1 MTDLVR
7 WLSYRLR
14 LSRPVFEHAHRSI
27 QMRSEFISVLFK
39 GRRFRAPPSFL
50 SRTTFEPKS
59 AHIRSQP
66 CRSSPLPTG
75 HTDDQPNLRLC
86 AQAIHPPPPRRLRSL
101 ALIHPTMPSF
111 SSSPHSPSS
120 PHRPSPSSL
129 GPPSPIVLISEPT
142 GLVVN
147 SVRHLP
153 NGDVSLS
160 FPPPYLC
167 LCLCLCRLV
176 FLALA
181 LGDAFFFSPSSSA
194 HPSRVEPGIT
204 PRVWSRPR

>member
-1 MTDLVR
+1 MAL
-7 WLSYRLR
+7 LPPR
-14 LSRPVFEHAHRSI
+14 LSRLVFEHAHRSI
-27 QMRSEFISVLFK
+27 QSRSGFISALFK
-39 GRRFRAPPSFL
+39 SRRYWAPPSLL
-50 SRTTFEPKS
+50 STRPS
-59 AHIRSQP
+59 NPSQP
-66 CRSSPLPTG
+66 TSALSLTAPALYPPDLPT
-75 HTDDQPNLRLC
+75 DQTYASAPKLS
-86 AQAIHPPPPRRLRSL
+86 IHL
-101 ALIHPTMPSF
+101 ALLAYEASPSCILRC
-111 SSSPHSPSS
+111 PPSPSS
-120 PHRPSPSSL
+120 PSSPPRPSPSSL

-204 PRVWSRPR
+204 ARVWSRPR